1 MPQLI
6 IRLIA
11 IVCLSIMGWV
21 VGAED
26 DGSAVPYVQTSTFN
40 VPLLEG
46 WENQSSEDFTQF
58 YYPSARAFI
67 RTALVRLDDVIAAA
81 KMDLSD
87 AFGIE
92 VGEPLYRDK
101 VNLADGTWTVLI
113 YEPDARTTASVM
125 ARKVQTETVVISL
138 VESDPVG
145 RIFMATV
152 AQSGGTRP
160 DAKTEIDL
168 AVRKLTFPRPSFE
181 EHRTLTLP
189 SGDWTHYSGRRYT
202 AMGLV
207 FGNDSY
213 VAIAEL
219 AGDTLPLLA
228 DAYNR
233 TLLGFFVTPDNTR
246 YLMLGLAA
254 TAIVLFG
261 LIFSFVWRARNLRKD
276 LELIDELAQAED

>member
-11 IVCLSIMGWV
+11 VVCISITAWV
-21 VGAED
+21 VVAED
-26 DGSAVPYVQTSTFN
+26 EVPAVPYIQTSAFN

-125 ARKVQTETVVISL
+125 ARKIQTETVVISL

-145 RIFMATV
+145 RILMATV

-168 AVRKLTFPRPSFE
+168 AVRKLTFPRPNFE

-189 SGDWTHYSGRRYT
+189 SGDWTHYSDRRYT

-219 AGDTLPLLA
+219 AGDALPLLA